1 MKSQNDNI
9 ISGAGVGGYKVVK
22 SSGEHFAVD
31 SPKVIK
37 QKKFLT
43 ADIPDRS
50 KIKVIREHEPHYIV
64 YLDKDGNLRWLFG
77 EHLDMRD
84 EAAQRAIMEVR
95 HAAATPKC
103 LDVDHHDSWIKM
115 LAHAISLVAEGNA
128 AFAMEIVKRSDDFL
142 ERRAREKARVWM
154 VESSV
159 LTSMVIFTGCLLAF
173 LFVENQHVAIA
184 FVMAAL
190 GFGVVGAQFSI
201 LTRLNDMNIDP
212 VAKRHVYWKDAM
224 IRITSGVFAAL
235 VIYVVLKS

>member
-1 MKSQNDNI
+1 MENLYNDGVNE
-9 ISGAGVGGYKVVK
+9 AGVGIYKVVK
-22 SSGEHFAVD
+22 NSGKGFSAD
-31 SPKVIK
+31 SPKAIN
-37 QKKFLT
+37 QKKVLT
-43 ADIPDRS
+43 ADMPDRN

-77 EHLDMRD
+77 EHLNVRD
-84 EAAQRAIMEVR
+84 EVAQRAIMEVR

-159 LTSMVIFTGCLLAF
+159 LTSIVIFTGCLLVF
-173 LFVENQHVAIA
+173 LFTENQHVAIA
-184 FVMAAL
+184 FIMTAL
-190 GFGVVGAQFSI
+190 GFGVIGAERVKQI
-201 LTRLNDMNIDP
+201 E
-212 VAKRHVYWKDAM
+212 
-224 IRITSGVFAAL
+224 TSL
-235 VIYVVLKS
+235 LKNKTTNGLFWQPIM